1 MFPVPQHLPRTG
13 GESLSSETPDQD
25 PVLDLLKPLI
35 SQGESSKFTGKQ
47 VQAVRE
53 SLEKAVDDNKGKA
66 HQLVINNFP
75 SISSQ
80 IQLSTNLQSDISDVR
95 RKVTSL
101 EAEIDHSDSQTSF
114 LPPLINSL
122 NRHFSAS
129 SSRSSAQAHIRALKS
144 LSKHTERIKK
154 LEKAVWSGRGA
165 DQWVLDE
172 FRDEKGYVIGEDGEE
187 GEEIL
192 RGTKIMRDIDNK
204 EALLKSMV
212 IEQITEGL
220 DTAVA
225 FSQPTSE
232 QGITLTVQNTI
243 ALQHPRTTPPPQL
256 TPTTSPHYPLKDIY
270 SALSKLSLLDDLL
283 KTLSKRIQRD
293 LIRPIVSSTHTI
305 TISSTDKL
313 SLLRLEPSPDT
324 SPQKVLENIKSI
336 LSFTLNTIL
345 PPSSDLPERATFVL
359 SLTNSAFQSILD
371 FLILPSLPPALTD
384 APAWLETLRQ
394 ATEVESEFCQ
404 EGSQSQSRLIRPFF
418 ETEAGGTWAQQ
429 RRYTIADE
437 VRRLILGGWGG
448 WESVVKEKEREV
460 ISYVEVE
467 VDVDVKDDVPMVVES
482 QKDGEEDFGWGFD
495 DSAAPKNNMN
505 TAKVEEQGNQDVNM
519 EDDGWGFDESSIA
532 SAGSSSPPRPPNPPP
547 VQEEDEADG
556 WDLDP
561 SPSHSTPSAEPK
573 PTATPVPA
581 PIPKPAKPAREAKR
595 LGKKV
600 AKVKHEEEYDPWGS
614 PDPDEDT
621 KKATNGNDQH
631 HPQISSPTKPDKVI
645 SSPSIVKQD
654 NADDGWGWDDDSTPA
669 PAPST
674 GTTSASTDIPVLNV
688 PSKPTKRK
696 EVREEKSLVIE
707 HYLVSTSCETLV
719 DIAKSV
725 LKDIEELGSLELS
738 SPSFNISILRPILSE
753 SIKEVFTFYR
763 ALLPTHFAYQLRD
776 VPSLSMQAHN
786 DCIYLS
792 DLVSQLSTQDTAL
805 NGEKEK
811 LMDLAEHIYETQID
825 FQRTSMLESL
835 DELNELQGTNEDKIF
850 KRDEKVLKGVI
861 HNLESLDRV
870 IKPVLSSS
878 KHLEFI
884 SHLVTTLT
892 QRLTNDILTLGDI
905 TEVESNRLTDLFKLV
920 YPLEH
925 IFDPEGGV
933 VRWVGGG
940 WLKFC
945 YISEILQA
953 SLVDIT
959 YLIDSGSLI
968 DFTPDELIGLVR
980 ALFAHSEKRDSVIE
994 RIERNGTGGQ
1004 PTS

>member
-13 GESLSSETPDQD
+13 GESLSSEIPDQD

-53 SLEKAVDDNKGKA
+53 SLEKAVDNNKGKA

-75 SISSQ
+75 SISTQ
-80 IQLSTNLQSDISDVR
+80 IQLSTNLQSDIFDVR

-101 EAEIDHSDSQTSF
+101 EAEIDHSDSRTSF
-114 LPPLINSL
+114 LPPLISSL

-154 LEKAVWSGRGA
+154 LEEAVWSGRGA

-172 FRDEKGYVIGEDGEE
+172 LRDEKGYVIGEDGEE

-192 RGTKIMRDIDNK
+192 RGTKIMRDIANK

-243 ALQHPRTTPPPQL
+243 ALQRPRTTPPPQL

-283 KTLSKRIQRD
+283 KTVSKRIQRD

-336 LSFTLNTIL
+336 LSFTLNTIF
-345 PPSSDLPERATFVL
+345 PPSSDLPERAAFVS

-384 APAWLETLRQ
+384 APTWLETLRQ

-418 ETEAGGTWAQQ
+418 ETEAGSTWAQQ

-467 VDVDVKDDVPMVVES
+467 VDVEDDAPMVVKS

-495 DSAAPKNNMN
+495 DSTSPKNNMN

-532 SAGSSSPPRPPNPPP
+532 SAGPSSPPRPSNPPP
-547 VQEEDEADG
+547 EQVEDEADG

-561 SPSHSTPSAEPK
+561 SPSHSAPSAEPK

-581 PIPKPAKPAREAKR
+581 PTPKPARPAREAKR

-621 KKATNGNDQH
+621 KKATNGNDH
-631 HPQISSPTKPDKVI
+631 HPQTPSPIEPDKVV

-707 HYLVSTSCETLV
+707 RYLVSTSCETLV

-725 LKDIEELGSLELS
+725 SKDIEELESLELS
-738 SPSFNISILRPILSE
+738 SPSFNVSILQPILSE
-753 SIKEVFTFYR
+753 SIKEVFTLYR
-763 ALLPTHFAYQLRD
+763 ALLPTHFANQLRD

-792 DLVSQLSTQDTAL
+792 DLVSQLSIEDTAL

-835 DELNELQGTNEDKIF
+835 DELNELQGTNEDKLF

-884 SHLVTTLT
+884 SHLVITLT
-892 QRLTNDILTLGDI
+892 QRLTNDVMTLGDI

-925 IFDPEGGV
+925 IFEPEGGV

-945 YISEILQA
+945 YLSEILQA

-994 RIERNGTGGQ
+994 RIERDGTGGQ
-1004 PTS
+1004 PIS

>member
-13 GESLSSETPDQD
+13 GESFSSEIPDQD
-25 PVLDLLKPLI
+25 PVLYLLTPLI
-35 SQGESSKFTGKQ
+35 SQGESSKFTGQQ
-47 VQAVRE
+47 VRAVRE
-53 SLEKAVDDNKGKA
+53 SLEKAVNDNKGKS

-80 IQLSTNLQSDISDVR
+80 IQLSTNLHSDISDVR
-95 RKVTSL
+95 RKVTGL
-101 EAEIDHSDSQTSF
+101 EDEIDHSDSQTSF

-154 LEKAVWSGRGA
+154 LEEAVWSGRAA

-172 FRDEKGYVIGEDGEE
+172 LRDEKGYLVDIGEE

-192 RGTKIMRDIDNK
+192 RGTKIMKDINTK
-204 EALLKSMV
+204 TALLKSMV
-212 IEQITEGL
+212 MDQLTEGFN
-220 DTAVA
+220 AAIA
-225 FSQPTSE
+225 FSHPTSAK
-232 QGITLTVQNTI
+232 GMTLTVQNTI
-243 ALQHPRTTPPPQL
+243 TLQHPRTNPPPQL
-256 TPTTSPHYPLKDIY
+256 KTTTLSHYIFINVY
-270 SALSKLSLLDDLL
+270 SALSRLSLLDDLL
-283 KTLSKRIQRD
+283 QTLSKRIQKD
-293 LIRPIVSSTHTI
+293 LIRPIVSSTHSI

-313 SLLRLEPSPDT
+313 SLLRLEPSPDIP
-324 SPQKVLENIKSI
+324 PQKVLENIRSI
-336 LSFTLNTIL
+336 LSFTLNTIF
-345 PPSSDLPERATFVL
+345 PPSFDLPERQAFVS
-359 SLTNSAFQSILD
+359 SLMNSAFQSILD
-371 FLILPSLPPALTD
+371 FLILPSLPPTLTD
-384 APAWLETLRQ
+384 APTWLETLRQ
-394 ATEVESEFCQ
+394 ATEVESDFCQ
-404 EGSQSQSRLIRPFF
+404 DESESQSQLIRPFF
-418 ETEAGGTWAQQ
+418 ESEAGSTWAQQ
-429 RRYTIADE
+429 RRYAIADE
-437 VRRLILGGWGG
+437 IRRLILGGWGG
-448 WESVVKEKEREV
+448 WESVVEKKEKEV
-460 ISYVEVE
+460 ISYFEVE
-467 VDVDVKDDVPMVVES
+467 VDVEDDVPMVVES

-495 DSAAPKNNMN
+495 DSTLPKDNMN
-505 TAKVEEQGNQDVNM
+505 TAKVEEKGNQDVNM
-519 EDDGWGFDESSIA
+519 EDDGWGFDESSTA
-532 SAGSSSPPRPPNPPP
+532 SAGPSSPPKPSNPPL

-561 SPSHSTPSAEPK
+561 SPSHSILSAESE
-573 PTATPVPA
+573 PTIIPVPA

-621 KKATNGNDQH
+621 NKATNGKDHH
-631 HPQISSPTKPDKVI
+631 HPQIPSPTKPDKVVP
-645 SSPSIVKQD
+645 SPSIVKQD

-669 PAPST
+669 SVPST
-674 GTTSASTDIPVLNV
+674 GTTSASTDIPALNV

-696 EVREEKSLVIE
+696 EVREEKKLDIE

-738 SPSFNISILRPILSE
+738 SPSFNVSIIQPILLE

-763 ALLPTHFAYQLRD
+763 ALLPTHFANQLRD

-786 DCIYLS
+786 DCFYLS
-792 DLVSQLSTQDTAL
+792 GLVSQLSIQDTAL

-850 KRDEKVLKGVI
+850 KRNEKVLKGVI

-870 IKPVLSSS
+870 IKPVLPSS

-892 QRLTNDILTLGDI
+892 QRLMNDVLTLGDI

-925 IFDPEGGV
+925 IFEPEGGV

-994 RIERNGTGGQ
+994 RIERDGTGGQ
-1004 PTS
+1004 PIS